1 MNVAT
6 ASRTSLTYLDRS
18 VNVKGLRCITWN
30 PSSDVDKNSM
40 KYHNSAVDPQPNK
53 AGCRV
58 IASAIYDVCAM
69 EGEINSKD

>member
-1 MNVAT
+1 M
-6 ASRTSLTYLDRS
+6 
-18 VNVKGLRCITWN
+18 LRPVGKREGFAVHHLETVR
-30 PSSDVDKNSM
+30 DVDKNSM